1 MNHGKPKHSRISNVF
16 EPIELLMPIAPW
28 PCLVTMTLDTASGT
42 LVPAA
47 KNVRPMIE
55 SGMSAVSPVE
65 IETKLEKEGEI
76 REKKTSLQTMLWNI
90 SFSEKKI
97 KWQFFPRID

>member
-1 MNHGKPKHSRISNVF
+1 MNHGKPKHNRISNVF

-55 SGMSAVSPVE
+55 SGMSAVSPVNVQNQLSMRN
-65 IETKLEKEGEI
+65 K
-76 REKKTSLQTMLWNI
+76 QTLASNTNDI
-90 SFSEKKI
+90 KI
-97 KWQFFPRID
+97 KQKKNTRRTIMKMR